1 MNHPSSRR
9 SSLFIV
15 TLLTCG
21 LVCGG
26 LVRVSFAANL
36 GASSDSP
43 RVDFDDTDNGAG
55 AEWRIVGN
63 ESFFEITDGIGNTLF
78 HQ

>member
-21 LVCGG
+21 
-26 LVRVSFAANL
+26 
-36 GASSDSP
+36 SS
-43 RVDFDDTDNGAG
+43 AG
-55 AEWRIVGN
+55 AVSSAPPQKAYTATPN
-63 ESFFEITDGIGNTLF
+63 HIGSCF
-78 HQ
+78 IHPFMDSMR